1 MDFMKSGWF
10 RKYIVPGIIFQSVL
24 IAGGYGTGRELV
36 EFFMNFGAL
45 GGLVAMA
52 TSAFFTLAVVCAVSF
67 EFARVFEAYD
77 YRTFFKRLLGNGWVL
92 YEICYLVLLL
102 LVLGVVASTSG
113 AILNS
118 MFGVSAWFGIIGMM
132 VGVGLLIFYGNEAIT
147 RALSYWSFVLY
158 AVYAVFM
165 ILALVNVSGDIIS
178 ALSMNEFKPGYFVS
192 GFKYAWYNLGV
203 IPALLFSVREIETRK
218 EAIGS
223 GILAG
228 LIGIVPAVLLYIAM
242 CGGYPDILT
251 TELPTNFILA
261 KMGILGFQ
269 VVFQIVLFGTLIET
283 GTGFIYGVTERIA
296 GMYKDKGG
304 QMPKQLEQFVTI
316 GLLILGAIIA
326 QYGLIGLIAQGYGT
340 ITWGFFIIY
349 VIPVL
354 TYGVYLIAQH
364 GQKDKPG
371 VKEK

>member
-1 MDFMKSGWF
+1 MNFVKSGWF
-10 RKYIVPGIIFQSVL
+10 RKYLVPGIIFQSVL

-45 GGLVAMA
+45 GGLVAMT
-52 TSAFFTLAVVCAVSF
+52 TSAFLTLAVVCAVSF
-67 EFARVFEAYD
+67 EFARVFKAYD
-77 YRTFFKRLLGNGWVL
+77 YRTFFKHLLGPGWVL

-102 LVLGVVASTSG
+102 LVLGVVAATSG

-118 MFGVSAWFGIIGMM
+118 LFGISAWFGIVGMM
-132 VGVGLLIFYGNEAIT
+132 VGVGALIFYGNEAIT

-165 ILALVNVSGDIIS
+165 ILALVNVSGDIVS
-178 ALSMNEFKPGYFVS
+178 ALSMSEFKPGYFVS

-242 CGGYPDILT
+242 CGGYPDILP

-283 GTGFIYGVTERIA
+283 GTGFIYGVTERIS
-296 GMYKDKGG
+296 GMYKDKGR
-304 QMPKQLEQFVTI
+304 QMPKQLEQLVTI
-316 GLLILGAIIA
+316 GLLILGAVIA

-340 ITWGFFIIY
+340 ITWGFFVIF
-349 VIPVL
+349 VIPLL